1 MINKE
6 YSIAD
11 CRYRDLLNRSY
22 KKQLELV
29 LYKKLI
35 LHFPIKAPFDSNVNL
50 PVEDI
55 FERYNRDYENMI
67 FIRKRNQIIRI
78 WKEKPEH
85 KSEIIKFKEAFKEQF
100 EKQLPLK
107 AFRAY
112 YGKNDKDRECGYCGI
127 KESEIGKLAIKK
139 QIRTKRYYHRGK
151 TMEVDR
157 IDPNKPYVLGNI
169 IPSCY
174 WCNNAKTDE
183 FSYEEFKKI
192 AKNITVIWNNR
203 KAAIKNDPVVK
214 NLAYSLIPDWEKPKS
229 LVFVYPK
236 SLPKSN
242 YRIDR
247 EELIVFYNE
256 LLSLINKEIKGL
268 DVTLIVQ
275 MNEYL
280 NDDFQATLK
289 AQYNNLHLQF
299 IPIKVN
305 DIWIRDWAPIP
316 ARDSEGK
323 ASTIKAIYNP
333 QYLQYKNEYELD
345 DIAGKLLPWFLG
357 LHQGELNL
365 RWDFGNITHN
375 GEGVAIVTK
384 RLFTDNNN
392 NSEQEITKLLE
403 EKLKI
408 KKLIVVNE
416 EDGDITGHI
425 DGMVRFLNKN
435 TVAIGT
441 YPGSYMK
448 EHEFMNNI
456 AKSIREALGNDFTII
471 SIPNQISDY
480 KNIEGIPSAF
490 GNYMNFLRIEDKI
503 FIPQYGIK
511 EDEEVLRILKE
522 NVHSEKIKLIPVS
535 KGIKNLADL
544 GGVLHCISWAC
555 YD

>member
-1 MINKE
+1 MINEE
-6 YSIAD
+6 YLIAD
-11 CRYRDLLNRSY
+11 RRYRDLLNRSC
-22 KKQLELV
+22 KRQLEFV

-35 LHFPIKAPFDSNVNL
+35 LHFPIKDPFESNVNL

-55 FERYNRDYENMI
+55 LEMYNRGYENMA

-85 KSEIIKFKEAFKEQF
+85 KSEIIKFEKAFKEQF

-107 AFRAY
+107 AFIEY

-157 IDPNKPYVLGNI
+157 IDPSKPYVLGNI
-169 IPSCY
+169 ILSCY

-183 FSYEEFKKI
+183 FSCEEFRKI
-192 AKNITVIWNNR
+192 AKSITVIWNNR
-203 KAAIKNDPVVK
+203 KAAIKNDSVVK
-214 NLAYSLIPDWEKPKS
+214 NPTYTLIPDWEKPKS

-247 EELIVFYNE
+247 EELIVFYKE

-280 NDDFQATLK
+280 NNDFQTTLRT
-289 AQYNNLHLQF
+289 QYNNLHLKF
-299 IPIKVN
+299 IPIKVY
-305 DIWIRDWAPIP
+305 DIWIRDWAPMPI
-316 ARDSEGK
+316 RDSGGK
-323 ASTIKAIYNP
+323 ASTIKAVYNP
-333 QYLQYKNEYELD
+333 AYLQYKNEYEPD
-345 DIAGKLLPWFLG
+345 DEAGRLLPWFMG
-357 LHQGELNL
+357 LYQEESNL

-375 GEGVAIVTK
+375 GEGVAIVTR
-384 RLFTDNNN
+384 RLFTDN
-392 NSEQEITKLLE
+392 SDYSAKEITKLLE
-403 EKLKI
+403 QKLSI

-416 EDGDITGHI
+416 EEGDVTGHI

-435 TVAIGT
+435 TVVIGT
-441 YPGSYMK
+441 YPDMYEK
-448 EHEFMNNI
+448 EHEFMNNT
-456 AKSIREALGNDFTII
+456 AKNVSEALGNDFKII
-471 SIPNQISDY
+471 RIPNQISDY
-480 KNIEGIPSAF
+480 KNKEDIPSAF

-503 FIPQYGIK
+503 FLPQYGIK

-522 NVHSEKIKLIPVS
+522 NVHSKKVKLIPVS
-535 KGIKNLADL
+535 KGIKDLADL

-555 YD
+555 YN